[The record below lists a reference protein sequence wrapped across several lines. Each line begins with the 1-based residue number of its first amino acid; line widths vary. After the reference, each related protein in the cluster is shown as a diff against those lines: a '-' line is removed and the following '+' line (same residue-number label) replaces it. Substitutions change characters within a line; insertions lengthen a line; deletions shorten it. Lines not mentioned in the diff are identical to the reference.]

1 MYEQFFI
8 IFALVIMG
16 FFLGRRGIM
25 DENTDAGINKLIMK
39 FIVPCMFIY
48 KIGSLEMTGATMREF
63 FFTLVVFTV
72 CLFAGGLYAYMYSR
86 IRKFP
91 HENSNVAEFCMVL
104 PNNAFMGFPVASTF
118 FGEFGLLM
126 MAATNAAMNIYM
138 FSYGVILMD
147 RDGGEDGEGGRSN
160 GGADERAAGKQD
172 AAGHSFKE
180 AALRIIKHLMNPMM
194 ASLVIALVICGF
206 GIKLPGALNELLG
219 QISGLCTPLAMLY
232 VGSTLSRGKLLE
244 VLKSS
249 VVIEAGLNKIIVMPL
264 MTWALVYFLPLSPI
278 AKAMCVLAAAM
289 PTAAM
294 TSMLAGDYK
303 QDVKLAGM
311 ILLVTTAL
319 SAATMLGFIQLI
331 NMYIM

>member
-8 IFALVIMG
+8 IFALVILG
-16 FFLGRRGIM
+16 FFLGRREIM
-25 DENTDAGINKLIMK
+25 DEGTNAGINKLIMR
-39 FIVPCMFIY
+39 FIVPCMFVY
-48 KIGSLEMTGATMREF
+48 KIGSIEMTGETMREF
-63 FFTLVVFTV
+63 FLTVGVFTLV
-72 CLFAGGLYAYMYSR
+72 LFAGGLYAHFYSR

-91 HENSNVAEFCMVL
+91 RENSNVAEFCMVL

-118 FGEFGLLM
+118 FGELGLLM

-147 RDGGEDGEGGRSN
+147 RNTDCDDGGKESAVKES
-160 GGADERAAGKQD
+160 GKSLFI
-172 AAGHSFKE
+172 GH
-180 AALRIIKHLMNPMM
+180 ALRVLKHLMNPMM
-194 ASLVIALVICGF
+194 ASLVISLVICGL
-206 GIKLPGALNELLG
+206 GIKLPSAVNELLG

-232 VGSTLSRGKLLE
+232 VGSTLSRGRLFE

-249 VVIEAGLNKIIVMPL
+249 MVIEAGLNKIITMPL
-264 MTWALVYFLPLSPI
+264 MTWVIVYFLPMSPV
-278 AKAMCVLAAAM
+278 AKAMCVLAASM

-294 TSMLAGDYK
+294 TSMLAGDYH

-311 ILLVTTAL
+311 ILLVSTAL

-331 NMYIM
+331 NIYII

>member
-48 KIGSLEMTGATMREF
+48 KIGSLEMTGETMREF
-63 FFTLVVFTV
+63 FFTLAVFTA
-72 CLFAGGLYAYMYSR
+72 CLFAGGLYAYLYSR

-91 HENSNVAEFCMVL
+91 RENSNVAEFCMVL

-147 RDGGEDGEGGRSN
+147 RNGGEGGGSK
-160 GGADERAAGKQD
+160 GEADAPAAGRQD

-180 AALRIIKHLMNPMM
+180 AALRIVKHLMNPMM
-194 ASLVIALVICGF
+194 ASLVIALVICGS

-249 VVIEAGLNKIIVMPL
+249 VVIESGLNKIIVMPL

>member
-8 IFALVIMG
+8 IFALVILG
-16 FFLGRRGIM
+16 FFLGRREIM
-25 DENTDAGINKLIMK
+25 DESTNAGINKMIMR
-39 FIVPCMFIY
+39 FIVPCMFVY
-48 KIGSLEMTGATMREF
+48 KIGSLEMTGETMREF
-63 FFTLVVFTV
+63 FLTVAVFTV
-72 CLFAGGLYAYMYSR
+72 ILFAGGLYAHIYGK

-91 HENSNVAEFCMVL
+91 RENANVAEFCMVL

-147 RDGGEDGEGGRSN
+147 RESGLNAEGGGTDESDKTE
-160 GGADERAAGKQD
+160 GGGKKGGQ
-172 AAGHSFKE
+172 HSLFE
-180 AALRIIKHLMNPMM
+180 HTVRIIKHLMNPMM
-194 ASLVIALVICGF
+194 ASLVVALLICGL
-206 GIKLPGALNELLG
+206 GIKLPSAVNELLG

-232 VGSTLSRGKLLE
+232 VGSTLSRGRLLE

-249 VVIEAGLNKIIVMPL
+249 VVIESGLNKIIIMPL
-264 MTWALVYFLPLSPI
+264 MAWLIVAFLPLTPI
-278 AKAMCVLAAAM
+278 AKAMCVLAASM

-294 TSMLAGDYK
+294 TSMLAGDYR

-311 ILLVTTAL
+311 ILLVSTAL
-319 SAATMLGFIQLI
+319 SAASMLGFIQLI
-331 NMYIM
+331 NIYII